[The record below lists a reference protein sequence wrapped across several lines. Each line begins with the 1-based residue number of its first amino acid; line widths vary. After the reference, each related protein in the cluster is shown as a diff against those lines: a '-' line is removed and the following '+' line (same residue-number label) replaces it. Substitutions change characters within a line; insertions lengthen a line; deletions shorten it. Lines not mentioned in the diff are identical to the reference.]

1 MTHEFLIDK
10 KKIIVVGKIK
20 VSDDFMNFKFIKF
33 ILDTGASKSIISD
46 HVAIRLGYDLK
57 KFRKGDRL
65 MTVRGGVFSKI
76 VNLPQ
81 ISLFGIFYCPD

>member
-20 VSDDFMNFKFIKF
+20 VSDDFMNFKFI
-33 ILDTGASKSIISD
+33 LDTGASKSIISD

-57 KFRKGDRL
+57 NFEKEID
-65 MTVRGGVFSKI
+65 
-76 VNLPQ
+76 
-81 ISLFGIFYCPD
+81 